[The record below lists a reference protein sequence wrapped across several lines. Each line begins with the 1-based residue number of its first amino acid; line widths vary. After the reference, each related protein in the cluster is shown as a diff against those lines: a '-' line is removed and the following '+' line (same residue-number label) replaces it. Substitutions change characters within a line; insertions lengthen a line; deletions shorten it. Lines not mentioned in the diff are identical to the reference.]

1 MQNFRQLK
9 ASMNLISIANM
20 ILNLP
25 FAALRAFEA
34 VARHGSFSDA
44 ADELG
49 VGQSAV
55 SQHVKTLEEWLGH
68 DLITRGARR
77 SLPTRDGARLALSI
91 ADGLG
96 QISEVCE
103 DIRDKRRDD
112 KTIVIS
118 CHPGFAFIWLFPRL
132 LNFDRAHP
140 DIAISIT
147 TDTGLRGVA
156 RAEADIAIRY
166 GTGDFPG
173 YAVKPLMRETL
184 SPVCAPSLIN
194 GAKPLRRIADLVY
207 HTQIRDE
214 FGPTTTDLPTWEYWA
229 RETGQALPTPA
240 RVRSFGQSNM
250 VVQATLQG
258 DGVAM
263 GRSPLVMDALREG
276 RLVQPFPQTVPSPLN
291 YWLVYPDDHRRS
303 KKIALFLEWITKEAQ
318 AQIRGKSDVIKPVRN
333 D

>member
-1 MQNFRQLK
+1 MKPGINR
-9 ASMNLISIANM
+9 ISLANM

-55 SQHVKTLEEWLGH
+55 SQHVKSLEEWLGH

-77 SLPTRDGARLALSI
+77 SFPTRDGARLALSI
-91 ADGLG
+91 SDGLG

-132 LNFDRAHP
+132 LSFDHAHP
-140 DIAISIT
+140 ESAISIT
-147 TDTGLRGVA
+147 TDTGLRGFA
-156 RAEADIAIRY
+156 RSEADIGIRY

-173 YAVKPLMRETL
+173 YAVQPLMSETL
-184 SPVCAPSLIN
+184 CPVCAPSLLE
-194 GAKPLRRIADLVY
+194 GSKPLRRLADLAF

-214 FGPTTTDLPTWEYWA
+214 FAPTTTELPTWEYWA
-229 RETGQALPTPA
+229 RETGQSLPTPA
-240 RVRSFGQSNM
+240 RIRSFGQTNM
-250 VVQATLQG
+250 VLQATIQG

-263 GRSPLVMDALREG
+263 GRSPLVMDALADG
-276 RLVQPFPQTVPSPLN
+276 RLVQPFAQTVRSPLE
-291 YWLVYPDDHRRS
+291 YWLVYPEDQR
-303 KKIALFLEWITKEAQ
+303 KQNKIAVFLDWITAEAD
-318 AQIRGKSDVIKPVRN
+318 AQMQRHASLSPRVAN